1 MRLEAPYYSTTALL
15 FFGGHLYRRVRKNYV
30 RICELAHLFG
40 VYSYFLYQ
48 GQVRKKEQK
57 RGGRPMINFFANSK
71 PFSSD

>member
-1 MRLEAPYYSTTALL
+1 MRLEAPYYYYYSTTALL

-48 GQVRKKEQK
+48 GQVRRRRVEKT
-57 RGGRPMINFFANSK
+57 RGGLGP
-71 PFSSD
+71 